1 VGHSERAA
9 GESKYSFWKLINLQF
24 NLLTCMTTFPLRI
37 LTYFGILS
45 GMAGFLLGLYIF
57 ARRFIMEDGDSWGQ
71 FGIFTLFA
79 VLFIFVGIQMF
90 GIGLIGEY
98 IGRIY
103 TDVRARPAFFIDRVL
118 GRKDQ

>member
-1 VGHSERAA
+1 MRPFFSIV
-9 GESKYSFWKLINLQF
+9 KL
-24 NLLTCMTTFPLRI
+24 TFRHALRSHI
-37 LTYFGILS
+37 FQL
-45 GMAGFLLGLYIF
+45 LLGVL
-57 ARRFIMEDGDSWGQ
+57 
-71 FGIFTLFA
+71 LFA